1 MSRESGIPVAD
12 APGSA
17 DGAGRAKVTARGVDK
32 FFLGAHGA
40 VRALAGI
47 DMDIADGEFVCL
59 LGPSGCGKSTFLRI
73 VGGLEEATH
82 GQVQIAPAEGD
93 TARTAFVFQEYGLFP
108 WLSVRENAA
117 FGLRMDGVGRAER
130 RERASYWLERVGL
143 AGFEHAYPDQLS
155 GGMRQRLSL
164 ARAFATNPEILLM
177 DEPMGALDAQT
188 RTLLQ
193 EDLIALWEADRKTV
207 LLVTHSID
215 EAVLLGD
222 RIVVMTHSPGRTKA
236 EYTVDLPRPR
246 TQEVTSSRDFG
257 ELRSEIWTTLRDEVQ
272 AALEMR

>member
-1 MSRESGIPVAD
+1 MSRESGVPVAD
-12 APGSA
+12 ALDSA
-17 DGAGRAKVTARGVDK
+17 SGTRRGKVTSRGVDK

-47 DMDIADGEFVCL
+47 DMDIAEGEFVCIV
-59 LGPSGCGKSTFLRI
+59 GPSGCGKSTFLRI

-82 GQVQIAPAEGD
+82 GQVQITHAQEDAP
-93 TARTAFVFQEYGLFP
+93 RVAFVFQEYGLFP
-108 WLSVRENAA
+108 WLSVLENAS
-117 FGLRMDGVGRAER
+117 FGLRMDGVGGAER
-130 RERASYWLERVGL
+130 RRRARHWLERVGL
-143 AGFEHAYPDQLS
+143 AGFENFYPDQLS

-164 ARAFATNPEILLM
+164 ARAFATDPEILLM

-193 EDLIALWEADRKTV
+193 EDLVALWEADRKTV

-222 RIVVMTHSPGRTKA
+222 RVVVMTHSPGRIKA
-236 EYTVDLPRPR
+236 EYSVDLARPR
-246 TQEVTSSRDFG
+246 TQEIASSPVFG
-257 ELRSEIWTTLRDEVQ
+257 ELRSTIWATLRDEVQ
-272 AALEMR
+272 AALEMP